1 MKLLK
6 IISIFIMTFAF
17 IGMMFCI
24 YEFSL
29 NLINLNFNWF
39 FWLLLILLNM
49 CTILQ
54 GVNLWKTELN

>member
-1 MKLLK
+1 
-6 IISIFIMTFAF
+6 MTFAF